1 MKRRLNGRRQHGE
14 ENPRKAL
21 CGFDPRC
28 LVRGSSRRIKD
39 CEVRRLD
46 QPSNISLITVDKAR
60 LQLFTLRFIPS
71 FSEATTSKNPES

>member
-46 QPSNISLITVDKAR
+46 QPSYISLITVDKAR
-60 LQLFTLRFIPS
+60 PRPFTLRFIPTTTEVS
-71 FSEATTSKNPES
+71 KYSEG